1 MTEKEKEKEK
11 EKGKEWV
18 GVFFGARNITAI
30 H

>member
-1 MTEKEKEKEK
+1 MTEKEK

>member
-1 MTEKEKEKEK
+1 MTEKEKEK